1 MVQFRINSGM
11 GLSRFKGFGALEMV
25 YPAFWS
31 GNLDCRQISQ
41 LVKSN
46 KKRLFLVDTLA
57 LVRKLERQ
65 GVPLNQ
71 PEAITAAITQ
81 IEMIQESSLSKF
93 KSQVQSSQG
102 NYFSLLQHETVKL
115 HNDIEKMR
123 SELRLGMLYWNSI
136 QGLRSE
142 AFLSP
147 HRELAISPGQYIPLS
162 NAQGF

>member
-123 SELRLGMLYWNSI
+123 SELRRLNNNILSI
-136 QGLRSE
+136 TVVSTIGICAVRVYKRYNILQITKHTG
-142 AFLSP
+142 F
-147 HRELAISPGQYIPLS
+147 S
-162 NAQGF
+162 NN